1 MIVASRKPISEIKQ
15 VLAGHDKVLFVGCG
29 TCVTV
34 CLAGGEREVGIASY
48 ALRMARRLDGRP
60 IEIEQVTIE
69 RQCENEFIQELAPA
83 AERNAAI
90 LSFGCGAGVQAI
102 AERFPEKP
110 VYAALDTQFLGILE
124 EQAVWAEKCLG
135 CGSCV
140 LSDFGGICPIT
151 RCACPLNGSC
161 AGSTEERCEVAPTG
175 PAPGSSST
183 AAEGHRPAGQPGANR
198 PAQGLAERLARRR
211 ATRRARGAPDLASGR
226 VQFLIPR
233 AVVVLGRR

>member
-34 CLAGGEREVGIASY
+34 CLAGGEREVGIMSY
-48 ALRMARRLDGRP
+48 AMRMARRLDGQP

-135 CGSCV
+135 CGACV

-151 RCACPLNGSC
+151 RCAKRLLNGPC
-161 AGSTEERCEVAPTG
+161 GGSTEERCEVSPD
-175 PAPGSSST
+175 
-183 AAEGHRPAGQPGANR
+183 RPCAWQLIYRRLKAIGQLDKLERFVPPKDWRTSWHAG
-198 PAQGLAERLARRR
+198 ARR
-211 ATRRARGAPDLASGR
+211 
-226 VQFLIPR
+226 
-233 AVVVLGRR
+233 VVREEHRI

>member
-1 MIVASRKPISEIKQ
+1 MIVASRKPIPELKE
-15 VLAGHDKVLFVGCG
+15 VLAKHDKVLFVGCG

-34 CLAGGEREVGIASY
+34 CLAGGEREVGIMSY
-48 ALRMARRLDGRP
+48 AMRMARRLDGRP

-124 EQAVWAEKCLG
+124 EQAVWTEKCLG

-151 RCACPLNGSC
+151 RCAKRLLNGPC
-161 AGSTEERCEVAPTG
+161 GGSTEERCEVDAD
-175 PAPGSSST
+175 
-183 AAEGHRPAGQPGANR
+183 RPCAWQLIYRRLKAIGQLDNLERIVPPKDWRTSWHAG
-198 PAQGLAERLARRR
+198 ARR
-211 ATRRARGAPDLASGR
+211 
-226 VQFLIPR
+226 
-233 AVVVLGRR
+233 VVRDEHRI